1 MTTTIINKPI
11 PQDPFWQQ
19 HHMKTSTTS
28 LMVAL
33 GDKIRGKKKLIDPL
47 LANNEKHLLHQ

>member
-1 MTTTIINKPI
+1 
-11 PQDPFWQQ
+11 
-19 HHMKTSTTS
+19 MKTSTTS

-33 GDKIRGKKKLIDPL
+33 GDKIRGKKKMIDPL